1 MISLFPGKTWEAGL
15 VQSPLGGRWSWVLRG
30 LEVSDLLKDYPASLR
45 VSAHTAN
52 LLFQDNWLTVSRDYF
67 QANLSCPLVL

>member
-1 MISLFPGKTWEAGL
+1 M
-15 VQSPLGGRWSWVLRG
+15 G
-30 LEVSDLLKDYPASLR
+30 LEVSDLLKGHPASLR

-67 QANLSCPLVL
+67 QANFSCPLVPFLPLMTTFSVLSVVLGDDEHPDT